1 MFVLFYFLADS
12 VPCGDPEQPPSS
24 QVAVEV
30 SSSSS
35 MSASY
40 SCLKGFRM
48 EGGDERRECL
58 KSGVWGGRAPTCRG
72 ELSPLLGL

>member
-1 MFVLFYFLADS
+1 MFVPLLFSADS

-30 SSSSS
+30 LASS